1 VWTAKERPGQLHK
14 PGQRFP
20 VLEAPGKGQITMTY
34 VDEARIYTFSSKAVQ
49 PKENTTFSTLLS
61 ELREH
66 LREDANNAILKN
78 QLDRFQDLWNQ
89 TSLKNQELKEEIQE
103 LKEEVQELKEE
114 IQEQKEALQSVFCN
128 SAATLE
134 AMTVSMK
141 EQDVMRGKEFEFFM
155 EKVKKAVENGD
166 TNLIL
171 AYVRQ
176 GIAKTDRAIH
186 DWVPSTKALTNP
198 KKPRLVAVSKIVLRA
213 TQIKEYTEEHGAKS
227 ITSREARRY
236 LAGIEGVEPN
246 RRDTIRALRRARK
259 MLPGFVLE
267 VYNGMW
273 RLVCRDRGKRPV
285 REDQTN
291 VEDKSSVE
299 DKTIDPDYIFN
310 AVPEK
315 ATADHDSKSRGQWI
329 RSDLKGG
336 MIETVSRLIQP
347 RHDKAL

>member
-1 VWTAKERPGQLHK
+1 VDRKRASRPFHK
-14 PGQRFP
+14 PGQRFLGFP
-20 VLEAPGKGQITMTY
+20 EEGKVTMTY
-34 VDEARIYTFSSKAVQ
+34 VAEARIYTFLSKTVQ
-49 PKENTTFSTLLS
+49 PEENATFSTLLS

-66 LREDANNAILKN
+66 LREDTDNAILKD
-78 QLDRFQDLWNQ
+78 QFDRFQDLWDQMSLENQ
-89 TSLKNQELKEEIQE
+89 K
-103 LKEEVQELKEE
+103 LKEE

-141 EQDVMRGKEFEFFM
+141 KQDVMRGKEFEFFM

-176 GIAKTDRAIH
+176 GIAKTDRALH
-186 DWVPSTKALTNP
+186 DWMPSTKALTDP

-213 TQIKEYTEEHGAKS
+213 TQIKEYTEEHGTKS

-267 VYNGMW
+267 IYNGMW
-273 RLVCRDRGKRPV
+273 RLVCRDRGKRPA
-285 REDQTN
+285 REDRTS

-299 DKTIDPDYIFN
+299 NETIDPDYILE